1 MTLAEQIYE
10 EAKTMP
16 ELKQQEVLEF
26 LLFVKQR
33 ERKALKQEMDDIIQE
48 NLEALRVLAQ

>member
-10 EAKTMP
+10 EAKTLP

-26 LLFVKQR
+26 LLLIKQR
-33 ERKALKQEMDDIIQE
+33 ERKALAQEMDELIQE